1 MQTGEKVMT
10 QMMRILSPR
19 MITLKVTMK
28 MTNRMFK
35 ISLKMTLKV
44 QLKVT
49 HKMMM
54 MMTQKKVLGVRM
66 LKQKPSEGNKN
77 ISVNQVY

>member
-1 MQTGEKVMT
+1 MT

-49 HKMMM
+49 HKMMLMMMM

-66 LKQKPSEGNKN
+66 LKQKPSEGNKD

>member
-1 MQTGEKVMT
+1 MT

-49 HKMMM
+49 HKMMLMMMMM
-54 MMTQKKVLGVRM
+54 MMTQKKVLGVSM
-66 LKQKPSEGNKN
+66 LKQKPSEGNKD